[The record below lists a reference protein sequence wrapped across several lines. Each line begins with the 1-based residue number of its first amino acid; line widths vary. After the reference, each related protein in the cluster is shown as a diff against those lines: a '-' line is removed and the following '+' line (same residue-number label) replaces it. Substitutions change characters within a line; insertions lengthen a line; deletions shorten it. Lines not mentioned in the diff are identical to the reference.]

1 MSQID
6 LKELTKKNQEFIH
19 IATQQFLKDG
29 KTDAEIKAILEEVIP
44 HILEEQ
50 PKGVTARSI
59 YGAPTHWAHSF
70 SEKEQYEKEH
80 PKENDD
86 PKLMMLDS
94 ALFITGLFAVVSA
107 LMSFFSNQP
116 VAYGLV
122 TLISVGAFGGVA
134 FYLLYHFIY
143 RYYGPDTDRSQRP
156 PFWKSL
162 LVMLATMFAW
172 VLILFLSNFIPQAIN
187 ISLPPLVL
195 LVIGGALFAL
205 RFYLKKRFNIKSAS
219 AGPARY

>member
-6 LKELTKKNQEFIH
+6 LQELTKKNQEFIH

-29 KTDAEIKAILEEVIP
+29 KTDAEIKSILEEVIP

-70 SEKEQYEKEH
+70 SEKEQFEKEH

-156 PFWKSL
+156 PFWKS
-162 LVMLATMFAW
+162 
-172 VLILFLSNFIPQAIN
+172 I
-187 ISLPPLVL
+187 
-195 LVIGGALFAL
+195 LVILASMVLWLVVFFATSFLPANLNPVLAPLPLAILGAALLAL
-205 RFYLKKRFNIKSAS
+205 RFYLKKRFNIRSAS
-219 AGPARY
+219 AGPSRY

>member
-6 LKELTKKNQEFIH
+6 LQKLTKKNQEFIH
-19 IATQQFLKDG
+19 IATQQFIKDG
-29 KTDAEIKAILEEVIP
+29 KTDAEIKAVFEEVIP
-44 HILEEQ
+44 KILEEQ
-50 PKGVTARSI
+50 AKGTTARSL

-70 SEKEQYEKEH
+70 TVKEQYEKEH

-86 PKLMMLDS
+86 PKLMIMDS
-94 ALFITGLFAVVSA
+94 ALFITSLFALVSA

-172 VLILFLSNFIPQAIN
+172 VLILFLSNFLPQAIN

-195 LVIGGALFAL
+195 LVIGGALLAL

>member
-1 MSQID
+1 M
-6 LKELTKKNQEFIH
+6 
-19 IATQQFLKDG
+19 
-29 KTDAEIKAILEEVIP
+29 
-44 HILEEQ
+44 
-50 PKGVTARSI
+50 TARSI

-172 VLILFLSNFIPQAIN
+172 VFILFLSNFLPQTIN

-195 LVIGGALFAL
+195 MIIGGVLLVL